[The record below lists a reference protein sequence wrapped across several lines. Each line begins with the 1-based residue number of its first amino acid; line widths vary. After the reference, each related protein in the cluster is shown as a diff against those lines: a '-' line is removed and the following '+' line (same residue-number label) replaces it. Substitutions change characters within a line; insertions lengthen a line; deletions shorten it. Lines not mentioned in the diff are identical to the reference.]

1 MGKAQNDPCIMNI
14 WVHDGSKDMPVQ
26 RKKYREI
33 LAASLDEIMEEKL
46 DGVKNCFEA
55 KLFGI
60 GLESYTVGSHDFY
73 TAYCATRKQMY
84 TLDTGHYEQ
93 TENVSDF
100 VSTLL
105 MYVPELML
113 HVSRPVRW
121 DSDHVT
127 IMNDQTLDLFKEL
140 VRCDALDRAH
150 VGLDY
155 FDASINRIGAYIIG
169 SRATQKCILQALLEP
184 KAKLREY
191 EDNGQY
197 FERLALMEEAKSMPF
212 GAVFDYFNLKNN
224 VPVGEEYIQCI
235 QQYEKDVTQQEIIKS
250 FPTTMANSGSLKST
264 IAVSLT
270 NYLDAGAIVAGASG
284 LTLWQNY
291 LGLSEVHLGWLNF
304 ISANCLGAAI
314 GAIIGGF
321 LADKYGRKFI
331 FTYNLLVYMT
341 GVLLIMLSMNFP
353 MLLAGFLVTGVSVG
367 VGVPAS
373 WTYISESS
381 EVNNRGR
388 NICISQMSWGVG
400 PMMILLLGM
409 FFAPGGYFFDFVE
422 AVAYIFSD
430 AHLPCDKETVNVFSS
445 RIVFFSLFVVAF
457 IAWNLQRQLQES
469 AEFTA
474 QKADE
479 KKNGL
484 MDNIKVLFQ
493 NKVAVKTVCFLAGI
507 YLTWNLV
514 ASVMGFFQPHIYET
528 AGGVSNETANWMNF
542 IQWAIIVGI
551 TFVTSKLIDKTSHKA
566 IYVFGL
572 LVAISAW
579 LIIVTIGV
587 NGPVGLWSFAIL
599 WGIQGGTSVQIFYAL
614 WGSELFPAKFRAG
627 AQGLMFFIVRGLSAV
642 WGLVFTV
649 IYGENGE
656 GFTIAAWCMIILLA
670 ISLIVGFIGA
680 PNTRC
685 RALEDITK
693 ERYGESY

>member
-1 MGKAQNDPCIMNI
+1 
-14 WVHDGSKDMPVQ
+14 
-26 RKKYREI
+26 
-33 LAASLDEIMEEKL
+33 
-46 DGVKNCFEA
+46 
-55 KLFGI
+55 
-60 GLESYTVGSHDFY
+60 
-73 TAYCATRKQMY
+73 
-84 TLDTGHYEQ
+84 
-93 TENVSDF
+93 
-100 VSTLL
+100 
-105 MYVPELML
+105 
-113 HVSRPVRW
+113 
-121 DSDHVT
+121 
-127 IMNDQTLDLFKEL
+127 
-140 VRCDALDRAH
+140 
-150 VGLDY
+150 
-155 FDASINRIGAYIIG
+155 
-169 SRATQKCILQALLEP
+169 
-184 KAKLREY
+184 
-191 EDNGQY
+191 
-197 FERLALMEEAKSMPF
+197 
-212 GAVFDYFNLKNN
+212 
-224 VPVGEEYIQCI
+224 
-235 QQYEKDVTQQEIIKS
+235 
-250 FPTTMANSGSLKST
+250 MANSGSLKST

-291 LGLSEVHLGWLNF
+291 LELTEVHLGWLNF
-304 ISANCLGAAI
+304 ISANCLGAAV

-331 FTYNLLVYMT
+331 FTYNLLLYMT
-341 GVLLIMLSMNFP
+341 GVLLIMLSANFP
-353 MLLAGFLVTGVSVG
+353 MLLAGFLVTGISVG

-388 NICISQMSWGVG
+388 NICISQMSWGIG

-409 FFAPGGYFFDFVE
+409 FFAPGGYFFSLVE
-422 AVAYIFSD
+422 SVALILGG
-430 AHLPCDKETVNVFSS
+430 AGLTENEVNVFSS

-474 QKADE
+474 QKVEE
-479 KKNGL
+479 KSGL
-484 MDNIKVLFQ
+484 LDNIKVLFQ
-493 NKVAVKTVCFLAGI
+493 NKIAVKTVCFLAGI

-528 AGGVSNETANWMNF
+528 AGGVTNEQANWMNF

-566 IYVFGL
+566 IYTFGL

-642 WGLVFTV
+642 WGLVFTY

-656 GFTIAAWCMIILLA
+656 GFTIAAYCMITLLV
-670 ISLIVGFIGA
+670 ISLVVGFIGA
-680 PNTRC
+680 PVTRG
-685 RALEDITK
+685 RTLEDITK
-693 ERYGESY
+693 ERYGEHY